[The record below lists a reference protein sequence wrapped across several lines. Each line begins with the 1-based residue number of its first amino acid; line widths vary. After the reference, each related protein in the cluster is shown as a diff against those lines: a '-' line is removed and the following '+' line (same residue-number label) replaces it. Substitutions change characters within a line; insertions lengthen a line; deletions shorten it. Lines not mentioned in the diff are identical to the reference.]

1 MMSPGR
7 ADQGSTFQG
16 APEVCLTDR
25 AGKNTE
31 GGLQC
36 PEPPATGKQSQ
47 PRRSETRQ
55 QDPCT
60 VVDGTPVFFNH
71 DFERSKDESCTL
83 CSAVQGS

>member
-36 PEPPATGKQSQ
+36 PEPPATGKQEPATEVRDTAARSLHRGGRHSRLFQ
-47 PRRSETRQ
+47 P
-55 QDPCT
+55 
-60 VVDGTPVFFNH
+60 
-71 DFERSKDESCTL
+71 
-83 CSAVQGS
+83 